1 MRALALIAV
10 VLFAATPSFAQTADA
25 PKTETKARCHDA
37 AGKAKACP
45 KAPKK
50 RGAHIDPG
58 TSSFARCRDIVSHRF
73 TKCGGPNAEPV
84 PAN

>member
-1 MRALALIAV
+1 MRAGLIAAAALAL
-10 VLFAATPSFAQTADA
+10 ATPSFAQTGDA
-25 PKTETKARCHDA
+25 PKPAKAACHDA

-45 KAPKK
+45 KPPK
-50 RGAHIDPG
+50 RARVDNG
-58 TSSFARCRDIVSHRF
+58 TSSFARCRDVVSHRF